1 MPFASG
7 LVVVVVARVTLG
19 SSRLSNSIS
28 LRVGLDNIMF
38 VLLLTVSWFSLSTA
52 NFAYF
57 SCLGFPSRN
66 EGKHH
71 VQPCSAIAKLL
82 YLISIARPT
91 S

>member
-19 SSRLSNSIS
+19 TSRLSNSIS

-66 EGKHH
+66 EGKH